1 MIPETYWFTIFSWFT
16 AILTVCHVIYGTLTF
31 SSMLFISVRDSI
43 AVIGRYFLSVMCCRI
58 VLMYELA
65 ELRDSFNVVSV
76 DGSEVELRSEDFNT
90 KSAGQVHAW

>member
-1 MIPETYWFTIFSWFT
+1 
-16 AILTVCHVIYGTLTF
+16 
-31 SSMLFISVRDSI
+31 
-43 AVIGRYFLSVMCCRI
+43 
-58 VLMYELA
+58 MYELA